1 MRFNGRVLSR
11 AEAEI
16 SDERALTIP
25 VQLAGGMAVQAPMGF
40 SAHWFRFRLAPEE
53 VRRGANRVEIEVKK
67 LEARAGFVRSINGA
81 EILVRYKDFVRPEGL
96 VLERIAPPGG

>member
-1 MRFNGRVLSR
+1 M
-11 AEAEI
+11 
-16 SDERALTIP
+16 ALQVP
-25 VQLAGGMAVQAPMGF
+25 LGF
-40 SAHWFRFRLAPEE
+40 SAHWFRFRLASEE

-67 LEARAGFVRSINGA
+67 LEARVGFARSINGA